1 MQSYSVRPIGFVR
14 KPENSEP
21 YLDIL
26 PEFEI
31 GLYQLETISHIFVLW
46 WFHDADAPEE
56 RIARRNVPRV
66 HEPLV
71 PPEEMG
77 TFAMRSPARPN
88 PIALTLVKIARIDN
102 TRVYVDE
109 LEAYDGTPVLDIKPY
124 LPNGDRI
131 DEGVFLPPW
140 FEHLL
145 GSRPSDKRK
154 Y

>member
-1 MQSYSVRPIGFVR
+1 MR
-14 KPENSEP
+14 KPDDSEP

-31 GLYQLETISHIFVLW
+31 GLYRLELISHAFVLW
-46 WFHDADAPEE
+46 WFHEADTPEE
-56 RIARRNVPRV
+56 RIARRDLPRV
-66 HEPLV
+66 REPLV

-77 TFAMRSPARPN
+77 NFATRSPARPN
-88 PIALTLVKIARIDN
+88 PIALTLVKIVRIDK

-109 LEAYDGTPVLDIKPY
+109 LEAYNGTPVLDIKPY

-154 Y
+154 S